1 LAEVFEIIFCGF
13 GLSCNVFEGDSFE
26 LHAISSGWLLAKF
39 FRGGAALR
47 RIFASASASATVVD
61 DGGRGNF

>member
-26 LHAISSGWLLAKF
+26 LHAFSSERLLVIF
-39 FRGGAALR
+39 FE
-47 RIFASASASATVVD
+47 
-61 DGGRGNF
+61 GRGRLAADFCLGFRLGHRG

>member
-26 LHAISSGWLLAKF
+26 LHAISSEWLLVKF
-39 FRGGAALR
+39 FEGRGGLR
-47 RIFASASASATVVD
+47 RIFCLGSRL
-61 DGGRGNF
+61 GHRG

>member
-26 LHAISSGWLLAKF
+26 LHAFSRGRLLAKF
-39 FRGGAALR
+39 FEGRAALR
-47 RIFASASASATVVD
+47 RIFCL
-61 DGGRGNF
+61 GFRLGHRG